1 MRQRF
6 DVAANGGWRRARA
19 HAAETLAIS
28 RQLAAARRLLRGLA
42 TMTLQLACR
51 PGAHTSRRAR
61 ARRRQL
67 QGLLALLAVVLGSA
81 LSSRA
86 EGQGLASEQLF
97 DLATGFGSG
106 VLRGGSGG
114 LAVAQRAPFFV
125 DVTVLTPHPSEP
137 WLLLGG
143 SMRVELEAGRAVAGV
158 ARATLRHKL
167 SKLELRPGV
176 AIPFYF
182 APRTMIG
189 PEANFGI
196 RYPVGNDFGLLAGAG
211 IAAFMIGND
220 VPHGTTVVMFHVQL
234 GVSLFL

>member
-1 MRQRF
+1 MMLQIACRLG
-6 DVAANGGWRRARA
+6 AHTPRRARA
-19 HAAETLAIS
+19 S
-28 RQLAAARRLLRGLA
+28 
-42 TMTLQLACR
+42 
-51 PGAHTSRRAR
+51 
-61 ARRRQL
+61 RRQL
-67 QGLLALLAVVLGSA
+67 QVTLGLLVVVLGSA
-81 LSSRA
+81 ASSRVQ
-86 EGQGLASEQLF
+86 GQGVASDQLL
-97 DLATGFGSG
+97 DISTGFGSG
-106 VLRGGSGG
+106 VLRGGDGG
-114 LAVAQRAPFFV
+114 LGVAQRAPFFV
-125 DVTVLTPHPSEP
+125 DVTVLTPHPAEP

-143 SMRVELEAGRAVAGV
+143 SLRVELEDGRAVAGV

-220 VPHGTTVVMFHVQL
+220 VPHGTTVVMFHFQL
-234 GVSLFL
+234 GIGLLL